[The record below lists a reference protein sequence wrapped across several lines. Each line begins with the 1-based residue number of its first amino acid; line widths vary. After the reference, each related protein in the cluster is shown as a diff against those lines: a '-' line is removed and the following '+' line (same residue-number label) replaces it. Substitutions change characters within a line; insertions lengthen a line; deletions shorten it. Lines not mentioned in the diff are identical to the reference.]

1 MSNNIDKSK
10 LVYVNIVWM
19 KYYRGLKNND
29 KINPESGGGSHPQEH
44 LDAIEATMNLKSNNK
59 VYNTAFVGRYTD
71 SHGNTKWK
79 KLNLK
84 DHFEDTDG
92 EKLDNATVV
101 WVAQKNQNKKEPHYV
116 VGWWENATLLR
127 HYKRIKFYSNLNPIS
142 KDYNIFTDA
151 DNAYLIKEK
160 FRDFEVP
167 RQRDSG
173 YGFGQSNI
181 WYAEEKK
188 AKKFKNKTINYINQ
202 LKGNNLLKI
211 TQP

>member
-19 KYYRGLKNND
+19 KYYRGLSKKD
-29 KINPESGGGSHPQEH
+29 EISPKTGGGSHPQEH

-59 VYNTAFVGRYTD
+59 VYNTAFVGGYTD
-71 SHGNTKWK
+71 SFGDNKWK

-92 EKLDNATVV
+92 EKVEDCTVV
-101 WVAQKNQNKKEPHYV
+101 WVAQKNQNKQEPHYI

-127 HYKRIKFYSNLNPIS
+127 YYKRIKFYSNSNLIS

-151 DNAYLIKEK
+151 ERAYLIKEK

-167 RQRDSG
+167 RQRDLG

-181 WYAEEKK
+181 WYAEEEQAKQFKK
-188 AKKFKNKTINYINQ
+188 KTINYISE
-202 LKGNNLLKI
+202 LKENKRLKI